1 MNCKDLIWPETPL
14 VSSFSDGI
22 FFNFQLQFTLTLV
35 SILTFI
41 FLMAVH
47 LNINL
52 TNIHGIGKVIIVSV
66 QKNVNT
72 SRPLDVL
79 GRALNSQVLIKLKGG
94 REFRGVLESFDM
106 HMNLVLNDA
115 EELESGES
123 SRRLG
128 VVLIRGDNIVYI
140 SPG

>member
-1 MNCKDLIWPETPL
+1 VVTLFYSQITNTSIAFLLLIIL
-14 VSSFSDGI
+14 IILSDGT
-22 FFNFQLQFTLTLV
+22 FKYKSQL
-35 SILTFI
+35 
-41 FLMAVH
+41 H
-47 LNINL
+47 D
-52 TNIHGIGKVIIVSV
+52 GKGKVIIVSG

-79 GRALNSQVLIKLKGG
+79 GRSLNSQVLIKLKGG

-115 EELESGES
+115 EKLEDGES
-123 SRRLG
+123 TTRLG